1 MSEHEKF
8 AWASLVASA
17 AVWAFFGMRL
27 TDGGQVVNVGV
38 SHLVW
43 TYGATVVL
51 MAATHSVIAAVL
63 ARRPHGIAFKDE
75 RDHAIAARAD
85 RVEGYVVLVAINVL
99 GLLLCVYAG
108 VFLAILEHY
117 IEGFFGRFHVRADP
131 FTRSVFYFVVLI
143 LAIWHSLLFYFA
155 LVGVLDS
162 WFDFRGLERVGDGR

>member
-17 AVWAFFGMRL
+17 AVWAFFGMRR

-43 TYGATVVL
+43 TYAATVVL

-99 GLLLCVYAG
+99 VIHALADAAFAG
-108 VFLAILEHY
+108 HALP
-117 IEGFFGRFHVRADP
+117 RFDL
-131 FTRSVFYFVVLI
+131 S
-143 LAIWHSLLFYFA
+143 SLPTLVFA
-155 LVGVLDS
+155 LITTLFAGHVVKQVVTI
-162 WFDFRGLERVGDGR
+162 WMYRA